1 LNNNSRRMSSQKSV
15 ALTREEQKEAY
26 NNAEDLVRSDFSE
39 DITHGEVVKILAQA
53 YTGNLE
59 EMPDA

>member
-1 LNNNSRRMSSQKSV
+1 MSSQKSV